1 MLARAGFKPLLIER
15 GAPVDKRS
23 ILVNKFW
30 EDGVLDPEVNVQ
42 FGEGGAGTF
51 GDGTLNTLVKQVFR
65 GRNKVVLSEFVKAGA
80 KEEILYMNKPHI
92 GTDELSKESRKYKK

>member
-1 MLARAGFKPLLIER
+1 MILFFQKKFRMYLSVTGSKPVENRPVVVGSGPAGLFCALMLARAGFKPLLIER

-51 GDGTLNTLVKQVFR
+51 SDGKVKY
-65 GRNKVVLSEFVKAGA
+65 AC
-80 KEEILYMNKPHI
+80 
-92 GTDELSKESRKYKK
+92 